1 MKTDEIYKFIGYAV
15 VIVVIFY
22 IVANTIRLQ
31 TGVLV
36 EGWGN
41 RKKSSSSSSSVGD
54 GGGGDAG
61 TSNDLKSLCEIKKV
75 DKLKKTE
82 EDNVIN
88 HVLDIKKK
96 FEDATCSV
104 YRIHIPYY
112 SSRKI
117 IKELNLLYDSCIDTQ
132 KILLA
137 SQGVSYARRYIEN
150 EEDREQALEDITR
163 IYNGINAFKYSKKCF
178 NAIYNN

>member
-41 RKKSSSSSSSVGD
+41 RKKSSSSSVGD
-54 GGGGDAG
+54 AGDAG
-61 TSNDLKSLCEIKKV
+61 TSNDLKSLCEIEKV
-75 DKLKKTE
+75 DKLKSSEVDSMVSQLVDIRKRFENSTCKMYG
-82 EDNVIN
+82 N
-88 HVLDIKKK
+88 DIK
-96 FEDATCSV
+96 
-104 YRIHIPYY
+104 YY
-112 SSRKI
+112 SNRKVN
-117 IKELNLLYDSCIDTQ
+117 KEINLLYDSCIDRQ
-132 KILLA
+132 KLELA
-137 SQGVSYARRYIEN
+137 VGGGEFAKRYIAN
-150 EEDREQALEDITR
+150 VEDREQALEDIIR
-163 IYNGINAFKYSKKCF
+163 IHNGINAFKYSKKCF